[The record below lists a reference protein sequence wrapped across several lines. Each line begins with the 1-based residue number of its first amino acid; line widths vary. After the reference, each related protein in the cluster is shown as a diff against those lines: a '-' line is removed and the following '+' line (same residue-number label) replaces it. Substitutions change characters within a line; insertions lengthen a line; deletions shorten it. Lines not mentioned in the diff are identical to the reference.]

1 MFADNSRTQDGWETM
16 NVGHVRIA
24 LVLMLLWQPASAIDP
39 RNFNVNGDVTATYDD
54 NQSQALRTRDK
65 VEDLSLSAAL
75 SLNWFRPLTHR
86 SLLVLSW
93 FAEAER
99 FDDID
104 VLDRNTFGT
113 SLALRWQPDAAFT
126 SPLFE
131 WNIAIQDDN
140 YRTDQRDS
148 TVIRSQAF
156 VTRRFTDRITLS
168 AGGEYR
174 LADSRSTVFDLR
186 DWRIFWNADY
196 LWLQKYAFYFTYSH
210 IRGDVFSSAQRTF
223 CNGAP
228 ATDIL
233 HLINASTAIEPDD
246 AYNRSLCGDW
256 LVYRLDATTNTGVL
270 GMNMPFGKSASVDVS
285 LLHADVSADSGI
297 SYQRN
302 LLRASF
308 LKRF

>member
-1 MFADNSRTQDGWETM
+1 MS
-16 NVGHVRIA
+16 VGRVWMVVV
-24 LVLMLLWQPASAIDP
+24 LVMLWQPASGIDP
-39 RNFNVNGDVTATYDD
+39 QNFNFHGDITATRDD
-54 NQSQALRTRDK
+54 NQSQAMRSRDK

-93 FAEAER
+93 FTELER
-99 FDDID
+99 FDDVD

-113 SLALRWQPDAAFT
+113 SLALRWQPDSSFT
-126 SPLFE
+126 APLFE
-131 WNIAIQDDN
+131 WNISVQDDN
-140 YRTDQRDS
+140 YRTDQRDA
-148 TVIRSQAF
+148 TVIRSKGF
-156 VTRRFTDRITLS
+156 VTRRFTDRITMS
-168 AGGEYR
+168 AGAEYR
-174 LADSRSTVFDLR
+174 LADSRSEVFDLR
-186 DWRIFWNADY
+186 DWRLFWNLDY

-233 HLINASTAIEPDD
+233 YLINASTAIEPDD

-256 LVYRLDATTNTGVL
+256 LVYRLDGRTNTGVF
-270 GMNMPFGKSASVDVS
+270 GMNMPFGKSASLDFS
-285 LLHADVSADSGI
+285 LLHADVSADNGI
-297 SYQRN
+297 NYQRN